1 MSHSNQLL
9 QVIAANRGSTSYRI
23 RDVLSFSDDC
33 MPPLFTTLLYNM
45 QLFVPK
51 HTKEHTNIS
60 DMLHTKTVVTAHL
73 MHCLLGTMLALANC
87 SQQMMPAG

>member
-51 HTKEHTNIS
+51 HTKEHTN
-60 DMLHTKTVVTAHL
+60 MLHTKTVVTAHL

>member
-1 MSHSNQLL
+1 MSHSNQLI

-60 DMLHTKTVVTAHL
+60 DMLRVFLLITLTHENCCDCSFDALLAWHHAHI
-73 MHCLLGTMLALANC
+73 
-87 SQQMMPAG
+87 S